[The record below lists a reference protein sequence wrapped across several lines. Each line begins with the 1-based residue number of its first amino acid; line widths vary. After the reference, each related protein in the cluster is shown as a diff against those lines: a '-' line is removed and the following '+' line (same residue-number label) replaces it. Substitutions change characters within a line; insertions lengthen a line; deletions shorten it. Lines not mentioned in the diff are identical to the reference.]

1 MKRISLLFA
10 TLLIAGVASA
20 KDLKT
25 VIFKVEQMVCINCE
39 GKVKRNIAYEKGVT
53 RMKTNLEDKTVTVT
67 FDADKTDVERLQA
80 GFKKFGYKAE
90 VLKVEADSDKKVSK
104 ARCSLPSGISP
115 WPFPRP
121 ASLGICIPLSVMQ
134 MPLLLGGGVVRRYQ
148 TWHFVSDNDF
158 FKR

>member
-10 TLLIAGVASA
+10 ALLIAGVASA

-90 VLKVEADSDKKVSK
+90 VVKVEADSDKNVPKK
-104 ARCSLPSGISP
+104 
-115 WPFPRP
+115 
-121 ASLGICIPLSVMQ
+121 
-134 MPLLLGGGVVRRYQ
+134 
-148 TWHFVSDNDF
+148 
-158 FKR
+158 